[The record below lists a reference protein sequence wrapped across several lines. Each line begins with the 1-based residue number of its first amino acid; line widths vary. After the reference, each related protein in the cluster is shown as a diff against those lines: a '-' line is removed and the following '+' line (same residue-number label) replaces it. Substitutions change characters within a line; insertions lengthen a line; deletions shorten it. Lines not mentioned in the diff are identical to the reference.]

1 MPDQEPIAGVRSS
14 AATAAE
20 EMAMDLGLEG
30 KSAIVTGGS
39 LGIGTSV
46 ALALARE
53 GCDVAINYRR
63 HDDEA
68 KEVVRQIEEMGRRG
82 LAVKADVSS
91 FTDAENMV
99 RTVVETFGRL
109 DILVCN
115 AGINWDGVIW
125 KMSEEQWDTVINV
138 NLKGYFNYNRAA
150 AMVFKDHKGGK
161 IVNISSING
170 MRGKFAQSNY
180 AASKGGEIALSKTLA
195 RELGKFNV
203 NVNVVAPGLVMTD
216 MARSMPPEALNKSM
230 SETVVGR
237 IATPDECADLVVF
250 LCSDRAR
257 HITGEVIKIDGGQY
271 I

>member
-1 MPDQEPIAGVRSS
+1 
-14 AATAAE
+14 
-20 EMAMDLGLEG
+20 MDLGLEG
-30 KSAIVTGGS
+30 RSAIVTGGS

-63 HDDEA
+63 HDAEA
-68 KEVVRQIEEMGRRG
+68 KEVVRGIEAMGRKG

-91 FTDAENMV
+91 YADAENMV
-99 RTVVETFGRL
+99 RTVVAEFGRL
-109 DILVCN
+109 DILICN

-125 KMSEEQWDTVINV
+125 KMTEEQWDTVINV
-138 NLKGYFNYNRAA
+138 NLKGYFNYNKAA
-150 AMVFKDHKGGK
+150 ALVFKDQKGGK

-170 MRGKFAQSNY
+170 IRGRFAQANY

-195 RELGKFNV
+195 KELGKFNV

-216 MARSMPPEALNKSM
+216 MAKNMPPEALNRSM
-230 SETVVGR
+230 NETAVGR
-237 IATPDECADLVVF
+237 IATPEECADVVVF

-257 HITGEVIKIDGGQY
+257 HVTGEVIKVDGGQY

>member
-1 MPDQEPIAGVRSS
+1 
-14 AATAAE
+14 
-20 EMAMDLGLEG
+20 MDLGLEG

-63 HDDEA
+63 HDAEA
-68 KEVVRQIEEMGRRG
+68 KDVVKRIEAMGRRG
-82 LAVKADVSS
+82 LAVQADVSS
-91 FTDAENMV
+91 HDDAQNMV
-99 RTVVETFGRL
+99 QTVMREFERL

-138 NLKGYFNYNRAA
+138 NLKGYFNYNKAA
-150 AMVFKDHKGGK
+150 AVVFKDQKGGK

-170 MRGKFAQSNY
+170 MRGRFAQTNY
-180 AASKGGEIALSKTLA
+180 TASKGGEIAMSKSLA

-203 NVNVVAPGLVMTD
+203 NVNVVAPGLIWTD
-216 MARSMPPEALNKSM
+216 MAHSMPPEARNRSQN
-230 SETVVGR
+230 ETALGR
-237 IATPDECADLVVF
+237 LGTPEECADVVAF

-257 HITGEVIKIDGGQY
+257 HVTGEIIKVDGGQY
-271 I
+271 M